1 MDEGAKP
8 CEAAVIRLVESHGR
22 AADVLSAHE
31 KQLIANERLSANLL
45 TKRNDTVMRILGRG
59 SAAPK
64 ANFRATENAL
74 KRIKE
79 LKLENDADYSK
90 RSSTIVRDLKDAL
103 AVDLTAKYYCLP

>member
-1 MDEGAKP
+1 M
-8 CEAAVIRLVESHGR
+8 
-22 AADVLSAHE
+22 
-31 KQLIANERLSANLL
+31 
-45 TKRNDTVMRILGRG
+45 VMRILGRS

-90 RSSTIVRDLKDAL
+90 RSSTMTRDLKDAL
-103 AVDLTAKYYCLP
+103 IDWVVSNVDATWALAPTIARLKEHGIASWSVIHNKQITDSSCGRRQTTG